1 MYAERVRE
9 REGGIDRERGER
21 KQKKSGRNVQSERNG
36 FFPMLSVKN
45 V

>member
-21 KQKKSGRNVQSERNG
+21 KQQKKVGELYRVREMD
-36 FFPMLSVKN
+36 FFPC
-45 V
+45 